1 MDVSDKTIE
10 IDVANVTSVTESY
23 ISQLNSLNLDSLN
36 LNDLSVLSDFGI
48 AVDYKKTLE
57 ELLKALKTNSLD
69 LANMLLAMVKQH
81 SDVDQNGANNY
92 DNGNGRGNGRGN
104 GSGNGNGSESPTVNP
119 PGETSA
125 SELATKFNNAIK
137 ELSFDKVKSLFM
149 TLLTESNNITEL
161 LNMESKASEIKKILL
176 ADNNIPKELKELILT
191 MDDKTLQS
199 ALLTYLKGAK
209 FNNKYNELLNA
220 IKIDVR
226 KTVLEKILK
235 DYNVI
240 VEENDLSKTLLS
252 IYDGNNS
259 NVSSETFE
267 MTVVVLEQMAKYKGV
282 TVEVLLTDSSY
293 KDFVNTE
300 IAGLHEAVIFNNIKA
315 KVEA

>member
-1 MDVSDKTIE
+1 
-10 IDVANVTSVTESY
+10 
-23 ISQLNSLNLDSLN
+23 
-36 LNDLSVLSDFGI
+36 
-48 AVDYKKTLE
+48 
-57 ELLKALKTNSLD
+57 
-69 LANMLLAMVKQH
+69 
-81 SDVDQNGANNY
+81 
-92 DNGNGRGNGRGN
+92 
-104 GSGNGNGSESPTVNP
+104 
-119 PGETSA
+119 
-125 SELATKFNNAIK
+125 
-137 ELSFDKVKSLFM
+137 M

-226 KTVLEKILK
+226 KAVLEKILK

-293 KDFVNTE
+293 KDFVNAE